1 MNQYNNLTQTQK
13 SIVDLFLN
21 GYLSSKGISQK
32 LNISP
37 STVDNHFDIIKKSL
51 QVNTKSELFR
61 LLIKDRKIMLLATI
75 NQIKIILEQLDKSNI
90 F

>member
-1 MNQYNNLTQTQK
+1 MRKVIMNQYNNLTQTQK

-37 STVDNHFDIIKKSL
+37 STVDVRACK
-51 QVNTKSELFR
+51 QFR
-61 LLIKDRKIMLLATI
+61 LGSHYSANETEL
-75 NQIKIILEQLDKSNI
+75 NCE
-90 F
+90 